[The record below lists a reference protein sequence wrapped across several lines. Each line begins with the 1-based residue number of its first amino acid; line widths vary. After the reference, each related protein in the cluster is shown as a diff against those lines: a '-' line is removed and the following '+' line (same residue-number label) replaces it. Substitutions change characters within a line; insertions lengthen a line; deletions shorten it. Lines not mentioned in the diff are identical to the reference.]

1 MPGSPVH
8 VTRVPKSPG
17 STRLEHIILHRHNL
31 AGRVAATGAFIH
43 MRRIVTLAFLVFL
56 PGCTGFGTFLD
67 HTFTLPGE
75 NPNRPMADSEN
86 VRRAFGQ
93 NPDIAP
99 LTPEPGNVWPGPQAP
114 EPTLT
119 DVQQQPGASD
129 TTVPGARPG
138 LPAGR
143 QPRPTNRGSSTPPG
157 SVEPGLP
164 SAPEAGV
171 LPPAPRSNVP
181 GPGPTGQ
188 VVQTPQGPAVDA
200 GGTSGYRQLTTP
212 QGPGAIMVPN
222 GNGTSTIINPN
233 GTIQTVPT
241 PR

>member
-1 MPGSPVH
+1 
-8 VTRVPKSPG
+8 
-17 STRLEHIILHRHNL
+17 
-31 AGRVAATGAFIH
+31 VAATGAFTH
-43 MRRIVTLAFLVFL
+43 MRRIVTLGFLILL
-56 PGCTGFGTFLD
+56 PGCTGFGAFLD
-67 HTFTLPGE
+67 HTFTVPGV
-75 NPNRPMADSEN
+75 NPNRPMTDSEN

-93 NPDIAP
+93 SPDVTP
-99 LTPEPGNVWPGPQAP
+99 LAPEPGNVWPGPQAP

-119 DVQQQPGASD
+119 DVQQQQPGNSQD
-129 TTVPGARPG
+129 TTVPGAQPG

-143 QPRPTNRGSSTPPG
+143 QPRPAPGSSTPPG
-157 SVEPGLP
+157 SIEPGLP
-164 SAPEAGV
+164 GTPQAGV
-171 LPPAPRSNVP
+171 LPPAPRSP
-181 GPGPTGQ
+181 SSGAGPTGQ

>member
-1 MPGSPVH
+1 MHYPDGP
-8 VTRVPKSPG
+8 
-17 STRLEHIILHRHNL
+17 
-31 AGRVAATGAFIH
+31 VAATGAFIQ
-43 MRRIVTLAFLVFL
+43 MRRIVMLGLLALL

-67 HTFTLPGE
+67 HTFTVPGE

-86 VRRAFGQ
+86 VRRSLGM
-93 NPDIAP
+93 DIDVTP

-114 EPTLT
+114 EPTLK
-119 DVQQQPGASD
+119 DVEQRPGSVD
-129 TTVPGARPG
+129 EPSTVVPGATPG

-143 QPRPTNRGSSTPPG
+143 QPRPARGSSTPPG
-157 SVEPGLP
+157 SVQPGL
-164 SAPEAGV
+164 APAPGASV
-171 LPPAPRSNVP
+171 LPPPPRSPASRP
-181 GPGPTGQ
+181 GQTGQ
-188 VVQTPQGPAVDA
+188 VVQTPQGPAVDT